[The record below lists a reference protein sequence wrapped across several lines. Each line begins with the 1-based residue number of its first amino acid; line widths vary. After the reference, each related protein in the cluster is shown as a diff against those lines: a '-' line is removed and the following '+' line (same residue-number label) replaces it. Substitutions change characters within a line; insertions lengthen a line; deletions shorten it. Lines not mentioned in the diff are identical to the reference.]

1 MGAILL
7 VEDDRVLQLIIS
19 NMLLMNGFDVIVASD
34 GVEALKKI
42 QSFSP
47 SLVILDIVLPEM
59 NGYEVCRW
67 LKKNQNTQNIPVVM
81 FTAKSEEFDFYWGS
95 KQGAEAYV
103 SKHSHPQYLIDTVN
117 QLLHSRGAARVVNA
131 LPSIGSLA
139 SLEGLS

>member
-7 VEDDRVLQLIIS
+7 VDDDRVLQLVIS
-19 NMLLMNGFDVIVASD
+19 KMLLMHGLDVIVASD
-34 GVEALKKI
+34 GAEALKKI

-67 LKKNQNTQNIPVVM
+67 LKKNKKTQNIPVVM
-81 FTAKSEEFDFYWGS
+81 FTAKSEDFDFYWGS

-103 SKHSHPQYLIDTVN
+103 SKQSHPQHLIDTVK
-117 QLLHSRGAARVVNA
+117 QLLQRQWTARVVNIS
-131 LPSIGSLA
+131 PSIG
-139 SLEGLS
+139 

>member
-7 VEDDRVLQLIIS
+7 VEDDRVLQLVIS
-19 NMLLMNGFDVIVASD
+19 KMLLMNGLDVIVASD

-67 LKKNQNTQNIPVVM
+67 LKKNEETQNIPVVM

-103 SKHSHPQYLIDTVN
+103 SKQSHPQHLIDTVN
-117 QLLHSRGAARVVNA
+117 QLLHSREAARVVNA
-131 LPSIGSLA
+131 SPSIG
-139 SLEGLS
+139 